1 MDWVFYFWLFITNLG
16 SEYFYLIA
24 LTTLY
29 LAVNKKL
36 CYKTALILFFS
47 MWLNNFLKNAF
58 KLERPPE
65 GLIEV
70 SGYGFPS
77 GHAQNSATFW
87 GYLAVVTRSLSVIV
101 LAVILIILI
110 SYSRLYLNVHYLMDV
125 VGGILIGLLLVFT
138 YHFLNR
144 FFEERVEKMSFGF
157 KVFISGI
164 VPLILFA
171 LYTILFFE
179 EASEDVPRICGA
191 YLGFAVGYL
200 LENRTVGIDDPQVF
214 KVRVIRSILGILSVF
229 SLYLLLS
236 ILLPTGFYIIFI
248 RYVIVALLM
257 TIFIPFLVKAL
268 KIS

>member
-1 MDWVFYFWLFITNLG
+1 VDWFFYFWLFITNLG

-47 MWLNNFLKNAF
+47 MWLNNFLKNTF

-87 GYLAVVTRSLSVIV
+87 GYLAVVTQSLSVIV

-110 SYSRLYLNVHYLMDV
+110 SYSRLYLNVHYPVDV
-125 VGGILIGLLLVFT
+125 VGGILIGIFLVFI
-138 YHFLNR
+138 YHFLSR
-144 FFEERVEKMSFGF
+144 FFEEKVERMSFGLR
-157 KVFISGI
+157 VFISGV
-164 VPLILFA
+164 VPLALFVLYVILFSG
-171 LYTILFFE
+171 

-200 LENRTVGIDDPQVF
+200 WENKFVGIKDPQTF
-214 KVRVIRSILGILSVF
+214 KNKAFRSILGIASVF
-229 SLYLLLS
+229 TLYLLLS
-236 ILLPTGFYIIFI
+236 ILLPAVFYIIFI
-248 RYVIVALLM
+248 RYVIIALLM
-257 TIFIPFLVKAL
+257 TVFIPFLIKVL
-268 KIS
+268 KI